1 MVTLSWQARMDG
13 WPLKKVRI
21 GAQLHPQQG
30 AYEGLRSAVT
40 TAEELGFDLVYN
52 WDHFFPLYGEAD
64 GAHFE
69 CWTMLAAWAEQT
81 TSIEIGALVTCNSY
95 RNPDLLAD
103 MARTVDHI
111 SGGRL
116 VFGIGAGWFRRDYSE
131 YGFEFGRAGSR
142 LDALAVALPRIKAR
156 WAKLNPPPTRRLP
169 ILIGGTGERKTL
181 RMVAEHADG
190 WHAGFP
196 EHPSELEPKVAAL
209 LAWCDRIDRD
219 PGEIEW
225 GIGLEPEDKDRVL
238 AEDAE
243 TYLEMGFTQF
253 TLGYNGPR
261 WSVDDGVDWLAWRDE
276 KNGLPVDID

>member
-1 MVTLSWQARMDG
+1 MS
-13 WPLKKVRI
+13 
-21 GAQLHPQQG
+21 
-30 AYEGLRSAVT
+30 

-52 WDHFFPLYGEAD
+52 WDHFFPLYGERD

-81 TSIEIGALVTCNSY
+81 SSIEIGALVTCNSY

-116 VFGIGAGWFRRDYSE
+116 VFGIGAGWFRRDYTE
-131 YGFEFGRAGSR
+131 YGFEFGTDGSR
-142 LDALAVALPRIKAR
+142 LDDLAIALPRIRRR
-156 WAKLNPPPTRRLP
+156 WEKLNPGPLRRPP
-169 ILIGGTGERKTL
+169 ILVGGTGERKTL

-209 LAWCDRIDRD
+209 LGWCDRVGRD
-219 PGEIEW
+219 PHQIEW
-225 GIGLEPEDKDRVL
+225 GIGLEPEDKERVL
-238 AEDAE
+238 AQDAE

-253 TLGYNGPR
+253 TLGYQGPN
-261 WSVDDGVDWLAWRDE
+261 WNVEDAGEWLAWRDE
-276 KNGLPVDID
+276 KNRAPLADSPDVG